1 MLWLVTSRNPESYYT
16 YILVSLILQILGSYT
31 GRWLYINWFRYLFVI
46 RFIAYSVIALTFLT
60 LIGAI
65 GFSLISPDQAHDV
78 KYLIK
83 YLLISFFTVLP
94 SIIIGVFLTMTR
106 DALRQQINEAV
117 TARRQ
122 NESELTLLKSQLS
135 PHFLFNTLNNLYG
148 LSITK
153 QPDMPALLLRLSDLL
168 RYSLY
173 QTTDNFVS
181 LNDELT
187 YINNY
192 IELEKIRV
200 GNRLNLSRNINSL
213 LDRQINIAPM
223 LLIVFVENAFKHAT
237 NTFNHEISI
246 AIDLRIENDTI
257 HFNISNSVGTEKKP
271 NSTINS
277 GLGIATTKKRLE
289 LLYPNQYSLVQEL
302 KENRYETQLT
312 IKAK

>member
-1 MLWLVTSRNPESYYT
+1 M
-16 YILVSLILQILGSYT
+16 
-31 GRWLYINWFRYLFVI
+31 
-46 RFIAYSVIALTFLT
+46 TFLT